1 MGIHWAENTIEI
13 AATPDEVFEAIT
25 DYESFPEWI
34 SAVFEADV
42 TDRDS
47 DGLGEVVKFVA
58 DGKVRKIKYTLRY
71 HYDRPSRIWWDFL
84 DGEGIKQM
92 DGEWTF
98 EENDGGTNA
107 TYKVGVDAGR
117 GIPGPVVSRSN
128 KQTIAAVNKE
138 LKAETERRT
147 SQTAGSGASSRFEGK
162 GDEETAWSEPG
173 EAPPPPR
180 RTAAPSDPESDS
192 PIPFGML
199 PEPLGELA
207 KLPGKVLVRIGR
219 LLGG

>member
-1 MGIHWAENTIEI
+1 MGLHWAENKIEI
-13 AATPDEVFEAIT
+13 AASPDEVFEAIT
-25 DYESFPEWI
+25 DYESFPDWI
-34 SAVFEADV
+34 GAVYETDV
-42 TDRDS
+42 TERDK

-58 DGKVRKIKYTLRY
+58 DGKVRKIRYTLRY
-71 HYDRPSRIWWDFL
+71 HYDRPGRIWWDFL

-92 DGEWTF
+92 DGEWSI
-98 EENDGGTNA
+98 EESGDGAAA

-138 LKAETERRT
+138 LKAETERRAAT
-147 SQTAGSGASSRFEGK
+147 TAGSGAASRFEPAPE
-162 GDEETAWSEPG
+162 DSDSTWSDPG
-173 EAPPPPR
+173 EPPPR
-180 RTAAPSDPESDS
+180 SARPEPDSENDS
-192 PIPFGML
+192 PIPFEML
-199 PEPLGELA
+199 PEPLGDLA

>member
-1 MGIHWAENTIEI
+1 MGLHWAENTIEI
-13 AATPDEVFEAIT
+13 AAAPDEVFDAIT
-25 DYESFPEWI
+25 DYESFPDWI
-34 SAVFEADV
+34 TAVYETDV
-42 TDRDS
+42 TEHNK

-58 DGKVRKIKYTLRY
+58 DGKVRKIRYTLRY
-71 HYDRPSRIWWDFL
+71 HYDRPGRIWWDFL

-92 DGEWTF
+92 DGEWSF
-98 EENDGGTNA
+98 EGDGEGTRA

-117 GIPGPVVSRSN
+117 GIPGPVVGRTN

-147 SQTAGSGASSRFEGK
+147 TQTAGSGAASRFERLTDD
-162 GDEETAWSEPG
+162 DEPVWTDAD
-173 EAPPPPR
+173 EAPTR
-180 RTAAPSDPESDS
+180 SAQPEPENDS
-192 PIPFGML
+192 PIPFDML
-199 PEPLGELA
+199 PEPLGDLA